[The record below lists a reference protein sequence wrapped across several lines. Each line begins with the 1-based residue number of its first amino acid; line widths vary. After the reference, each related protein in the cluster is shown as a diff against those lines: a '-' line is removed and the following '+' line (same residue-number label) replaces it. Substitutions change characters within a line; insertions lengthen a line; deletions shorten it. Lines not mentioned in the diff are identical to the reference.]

1 MKRIL
6 LLLSAFAL
14 AACVNEKYDME
25 EQGGERFAFTAGFSD
40 DTGPETRVV
49 LDHYQQRL
57 LYVLWEKGDKVS
69 VYDGRNKAQF
79 VSDRAG
85 LSSTLLLDEGQTCN
99 EQAEKY
105 YALYPY
111 DEEAVFSEGYVET
124 SLPAVQYARRDAFS
138 AHRAVA
144 TATKDDK
151 NFVFQNVTAVFKA
164 IITSDVVKKLVFT
177 GNDGETVA
185 GNIKI
190 SYADATYKI
199 SGNAST
205 SVTVLPQDDAQFF
218 TPGVYYFTVLPQ
230 TFSNGFT
237 ITIHLEDESTEARV
251 VSGNTII
258 PRSSLSEGKP
268 IGTEGE
274 GTELSPYLI
283 KNKYDL
289 EGLSTIVAD
298 DDIKCDQTTY
308 IRIINDIDLQGIE
321 NWRPINNIRDPKY
334 ISKLHID
341 GQKSNTES
349 YTISGFGASS
359 FTPGM
364 VVKMVDSKE
373 NVVTDASKSQPSLF
387 GILRGTVQNLNIV
400 GTSLE
405 LGSTSTVSVLA
416 GLIGYPTLNE
426 TVTVQNVHISN
437 STLKGK
443 KVVSGFAGMAYNA
456 EIINCSSTNVAIEA
470 SGEHASGLIAR
481 FDGNLTLNNCHVSG
495 SVEGTTG
502 LGGLV
507 GYNEDDDGTS
517 NGTLSITGSSSRCAI
532 AGNYQVGGLVGY
544 TALNTDITSSYVLA
558 NITGEAMKRSGSFFS
573 GKQVGGIL
581 GVADTGVEL
590 DVQKCYYKGTI
601 SADGSFVGGIVG
613 YSKGITTITNC
624 HANCTSI
631 TNTGAYNKNH
641 SSTNYDLIGVGGILG
656 GHSSTGNLSITCCFV
671 DQGTI
676 TSKANGTVT
685 TTNMPATWDAWVDAV
700 KTPNRKNYYLGG
712 GVGGILGYSGS
723 TNTEVNKNIS
733 WITSL
738 TCTRTN
744 ILDASCG
751 PIVGCLPQDNDK
763 SVANNRYYNSPD
775 GLTHFEFSDTHTG
788 YVPRA
793 LNLDKEDRTKVISA
807 LIPGEGESARLNQYC
822 VYNKEAANNGI
833 GGQKNAPSNVAKDG
847 NWNWDTAIWNVDNY
861 KPFLKVHAAVYN
873 SQQ

>member
-49 LDHYQQRL
+49 LDHYQYSL

-69 VYDGRNKAQF
+69 VYDGQNKAQF

-85 LSSTLLLDEGQTCN
+85 LSSNLLLDEGQTCD
-99 EQAEKY
+99 EQAPKY

-124 SLPAVQYARRDAFS
+124 NLPAVQYARRDAFS

-144 TATKDDK
+144 TATQDDK
-151 NFVFQNVTAVFKA
+151 NFVFRNVTAVFKA
-164 IITSDVVKKLVFT
+164 IITSDGVTELVFT
-177 GNDGETVA
+177 GGTGETVA
-185 GNIKI
+185 GDIRI
-190 SYADATYKI
+190 SYADATYEI
-199 SGNAST
+199 LGTGST
-205 SVTVLPQDDAQFF
+205 SVRVLPQDGAQFF
-218 TPGVYYFTVLPQ
+218 TPGVYYFTILPQ
-230 TFSNGFT
+230 TFSDGFT
-237 ITIHLEDESTEARV
+237 ITIHLGDGSREERT
-251 VSGNTII
+251 VSGKTII

-274 GTELSPYLI
+274 GSEDKPYLI

-289 EGLSTIVAD
+289 EGLSTIIASD
-298 DDIKCDQTTY
+298 TIKCDETTY
-308 IRIINDIDLQGIE
+308 IKIVNDIDLQGID
-321 NWRPINNIRDPKY
+321 NWRPINNIRDSKY

-359 FTPGM
+359 FPAGQIL
-364 VVKMVDSKE
+364 DSQGKL
-373 NVVTDASKSQPSLF
+373 VTDASKSQPSLF
-387 GILRGTVQNLNIV
+387 GVLRGTVQNLNIV
-400 GTSLE
+400 GTQLE
-405 LGSTSTVSVLA
+405 LTSTSTVSVLA
-416 GLIGYPTLNE
+416 GVVGYPTLNE
-426 TVTVQNVHISN
+426 KVIINNVHVSN

-443 KVVSGFAGMAYNA
+443 KVVSGFAGMVYNA
-456 EIINCSSTNVAIEA
+456 EITNCSSTNVNIDA
-470 SGEHASGLIAR
+470 SGENSAAFIAR
-481 FDGNLTLNNCHVSG
+481 FDGDLTLTNCHVSG
-495 SVEGTTG
+495 TVKGIKG
-502 LGGLV
+502 VGGLV
-507 GYNEDDDGTS
+507 GFNEDDDGSSDETLQITS
-517 NGTLSITGSSSRCAI
+517 CSSTCEI
-532 AGNYQVGGLVGY
+532 VGNYQVGGLVGY

-558 NITGEAMKRSGSFFS
+558 NITGEAMKRNGSFFS

-590 DVQKCYYKGTI
+590 DVQECYYKGTI
-601 SADGSFVGGIVG
+601 SADGSFIGGIVG

-631 TNTGAYNKNH
+631 TNTGAYNKKY

-685 TTNMPATWDAWVDAV
+685 TTNMPATWDAWVNAV
-700 KTPNRKNYYLGG
+700 KSTSRKNYYLGG
-712 GVGGILGYSGS
+712 AVGGILGYSGS

-751 PIVGCLPQDNDK
+751 PIVGCLPQDNAS
-763 SVANNRYYNSPD
+763 SVANNRYYNSSD
-775 GLTHFEFSDTHTG
+775 GQTTLVFTDTCTG
-788 YVPRA
+788 YVPKA
-793 LNLDKEDRTKVISA
+793 LAVSTAERTIVISA
-807 LIPGEGESARLNQYC
+807 LALEEGDVARLNQYC
-822 VYNKEAANNGI
+822 VYNKKAENTGNT
-833 GGQKNAPSNVAKDG
+833 PTNVAKDSK
-847 NWNWDTAIWNVDNY
+847 WDWKTNIWDLTGY
-861 KPFLKVHAAVYN
+861 KPFLKVHAAVY
-873 SQQ
+873 SAEQQ